1 MISSPVCGNNRWHR
15 LVRQSGHVSPIPIS
29 ISVILDVIALAKKRK
44 VHTNTDRDDGNQK
57 VGSGQ
62 EKSYFGGG
70 VSLWSA
76 KGRPT
81 NTCQHLILVKL
92 RAMCQRSPL
101 E

>member
-57 VGSGQ
+57 RKKAISVVVFHYGAQRGD
-62 EKSYFGGG
+62 
-70 VSLWSA
+70 
-76 KGRPT
+76 RPT
-81 NTCQHLILVKL
+81 HVNT
-92 RAMCQRSPL
+92 
-101 E
+101 